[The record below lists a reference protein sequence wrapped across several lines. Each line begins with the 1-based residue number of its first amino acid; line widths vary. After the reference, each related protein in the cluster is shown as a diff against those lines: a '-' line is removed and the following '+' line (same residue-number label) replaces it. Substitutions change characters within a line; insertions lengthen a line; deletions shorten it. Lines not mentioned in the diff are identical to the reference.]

1 MLCEVMLILAYNVLY
16 HIQEQKNERKQCS
29 TNPKYLYFKDKTRF
43 GNSFKVFVIPKQK
56 KHVCRLY

>member
-1 MLCEVMLILAYNVLY
+1 MKE
-16 HIQEQKNERKQCS
+16 KQCS

-56 KHVCRLY
+56 KNMCVGYIKFELL